1 LTDVAARE
9 SNLTLRMDGQNVVVT
24 GAASGIGRRTAELF
38 VEAGATVTGCD
49 INPIESIEGDGELR
63 PVIGDI
69 SEEGHVEELVATA
82 VGSGPLAAVVHCAGI
97 FDGPG
102 LDADLSVWHQ
112 VIDTNLTSGF
122 LLLKHAV
129 PHLEAAGGGAI
140 VLIGSVS
147 GINGGYKAGPAYAA
161 SKAGVHGL
169 VKWAARRYA
178 PAGIRVNAVA
188 PGTIRTPMS
197 ESAEVPTRF
206 TPLGHAGEP
215 IDIARAALFL
225 ASPAGAFVTGTVMV
239 VDGGMTI

>member
-1 LTDVAARE
+1 MTDVAVTE
-9 SNLTLRMDGQNVVVT
+9 SNLTLRMDGQGVVVT

-38 VEAGATVTGCD
+38 VEAGAVVTACD
-49 INPIESIEGDGELR
+49 INAIEPIEGDGEFR
-63 PVIGDI
+63 SIIGDI
-69 SEEGHVEELVATA
+69 ADEGYVKEVIAGA
-82 VGSGPLAAVVHCAGI
+82 VGSSQLAAVVHCAGI
-97 FDGPG
+97 FDGPA
-102 LDADLSVWHQ
+102 LDADLAVWHR

-122 LLLKHAV
+122 LLLKYAV
-129 PHLEAAGGGAI
+129 PHLEEAGGGAV

-197 ESAEVPTRF
+197 EAAVVPTKF

-215 IDIARAALFL
+215 LDIARAALYL
-225 ASPAGAFVTGTVMV
+225 ASPAGSFVTGTVMV

>member
-1 LTDVAARE
+1 MTDVAVTE
-9 SNLTLRMDGQNVVVT
+9 SNLTLRMDGLGVVVT

-38 VEAGATVTGCD
+38 VEAGAIVTGCD
-49 INPIESIEGDGELR
+49 INPIEPIEGDGEFR
-63 PVIGDI
+63 SMIGDI
-69 SEEGHVEELVATA
+69 ADEGYVEEVISGT
-82 VGSGPLAAVVHCAGI
+82 VGSGRLAAVVHCAGI
-97 FDGPG
+97 FDGPA
-102 LDADLSVWHQ
+102 LDADLAVWHR

-129 PHLEAAGGGAI
+129 PHLEEAGGGAV

-197 ESAEVPTRF
+197 EAAVVPTKF

-215 IDIARAALFL
+215 LDIARAALYL
-225 ASPAGAFVTGTVMV
+225 ASPAGSFVTGTVMV